1 MILEEV
7 QLSFGQFL
15 LDDPSKLLHEYGRI
29 KDGSV
34 ILLVRKLTAHDT
46 LKMAAVTKQRKTTK
60 VEILGKK
67 RREELTKQME
77 ESFVEFDQ
85 SIIVDN
91 EIRDNFKPT

>member
-1 MILEEV
+1 MIVEEV

-15 LDDPSKLLHEYGRI
+15 LDEPEKYLNEYGRI

-46 LKMAAVTKQRKTTK
+46 IKMAANTKKRKTDN

-67 RREELTKQME
+67 RREELTKL
-77 ESFVEFDQ
+77 
-85 SIIVDN
+85 
-91 EIRDNFKPT
+91 